1 MRRRQVLAVLG
12 GSATIGL
19 AGCSNGDSE
28 NGNESNNSDDDTGG
42 NGGDGNNGTDASP
55 DLQFKDLLPGGT
67 TVLVGTTV
75 DIEVT
80 VANEGGAE
88 GTQTVEHSVGNIT
101 RQQEVTLEGGAEET
115 LTFESVD
122 TSELGT
128 GEYTHT
134 ASMGDSSIEGRLTVR
149 EQLGGNEFIGRST
162 DGFVWFGEPDEET
175 ALDDSLA
182 LPPQEE
188 APDPV
193 VVIGEISDGTW
204 ESSTVDFPPLDSLS
218 IPQVPTVEAPNGFTG
233 EFDLEAG
240 LWTVNGQLVV
250 TIPQEGSEDLVISFE
265 LNATT
270 EESGQLSGSFERNGG
285 TATVTIVDN
294 ETQVPEETGNQI
306 IDGLLGL
313 DGPAGQSG
321 ANWFELTL
329 DIEFGDELA

>member
-1 MRRRQVLAVLG
+1 
-12 GSATIGL
+12 
-19 AGCSNGDSE
+19 
-28 NGNESNNSDDDTGG
+28 
-42 NGGDGNNGTDASP
+42 
-55 DLQFKDLLPGGT
+55 
-67 TVLVGTTV
+67 
-75 DIEVT
+75 
-80 VANEGGAE
+80 
-88 GTQTVEHSVGNIT
+88 
-101 RQQEVTLEGGAEET
+101 
-115 LTFESVD
+115 
-122 TSELGT
+122 
-128 GEYTHT
+128 
-134 ASMGDSSIEGRLTVR
+134 
-149 EQLGGNEFIGRST
+149 
-162 DGFVWFGEPDEET
+162 
-175 ALDDSLA
+175 
-182 LPPQEE
+182 
-188 APDPV
+188 

-233 EFDLEAG
+233 DFDLEAE

-250 TIPQEGSEDLVISFE
+250 TIPQEGSDDLVISFE

-306 IDGLLGL
+306 VDGLLGL